1 MYLASFNMEETI
13 MLKKIKNYIEY
24 KKKIKLLKIIFVN
37 QLTNLVINKND
48 YIVGFQK
55 LLLTMA
61 SSEDASKLQE
71 MLNNYVDTLKKN
83 NEKAE

>member
-1 MYLASFNMEETI
+1 M
-13 MLKKIKNYIEY
+13 
-24 KKKIKLLKIIFVN
+24 
-37 QLTNLVINKND
+37 TNLVINKND

>member
-1 MYLASFNMEETI
+1 

-24 KKKIKLLKIIFVN
+24 KKKVKLLKIIFVN

-61 SSEDASKLQE
+61 SSEDAFKLQE

-83 NEKAE
+83 NEKVK